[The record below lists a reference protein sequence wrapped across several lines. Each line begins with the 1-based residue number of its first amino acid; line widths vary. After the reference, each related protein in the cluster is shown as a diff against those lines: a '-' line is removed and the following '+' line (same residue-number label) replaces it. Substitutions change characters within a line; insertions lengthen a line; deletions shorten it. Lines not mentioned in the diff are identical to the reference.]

1 MVIIRSR
8 PPGSNGDLPLMR
20 LKTADWSSTLLE
32 TMPRAFSP
40 LKYTTKR
47 QRQYAQLMY
56 LPLLRHYSSNGK
68 VADVKLV
75 DMQQEV
81 PFAHTIKAESVI
93 VIS

>member
-1 MVIIRSR
+1 
-8 PPGSNGDLPLMR
+8 
-20 LKTADWSSTLLE
+20 
-32 TMPRAFSP
+32 
-40 LKYTTKR
+40 
-47 QRQYAQLMY
+47 MY